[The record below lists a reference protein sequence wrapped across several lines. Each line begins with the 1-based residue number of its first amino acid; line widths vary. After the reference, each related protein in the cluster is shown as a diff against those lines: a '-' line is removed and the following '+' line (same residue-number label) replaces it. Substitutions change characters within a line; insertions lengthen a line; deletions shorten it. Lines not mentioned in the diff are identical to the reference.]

1 MGLILDAM
9 TAVDWVINVA
19 GVPAERILVYG
30 QSLGTAVASGAAE
43 ACASKGI
50 ELSGVVLVAG
60 FSNLP
65 TMLSGYRLS
74 GLIPVLGPLQWVP
87 FTSRFLEA
95 CIYEKWPSADRLAR
109 VVKHTDS
116 RLRLSLVHAKDDMD
130 IPCLESDKLF
140 KAAAGATMQ
149 GEFSA
154 EEFEA
159 RKKEA
164 TVDKGKGAFVTT
176 WTAEPNIVIRQ
187 EQFAHGGKWIV
198 DPGNA
203 FLSSKHQYKCVSGIW
218 ATR

>member
-1 MGLILDAM
+1 M

-19 GVPAERILVYG
+19 GVPAERILVFG

-43 ACASKGI
+43 ACVTDGI
-50 ELSGVVLVAG
+50 ELAGVVLVAG

-65 TMLSGYRLS
+65 TMLSGYRIS

-87 FTSRFLEA
+87 FTSRVLEA

-109 VVKHTDS
+109 VVKHTKR

-140 KAAAGATMQ
+140 KAAATATLQ
-149 GEFSA
+149 NEVSDA
-154 EEFEA
+154 EFEA

-164 TVDKGKGAFVTT
+164 TVDKGEGAFVTT
-176 WTAEPNIVIRQ
+176 WSAEPKVIIRH
-187 EQFAHGGKWIV
+187 EQFGHGGK
-198 DPGNA
+198 
-203 FLSSKHQYKCVSGIW
+203 
-218 ATR
+218 